1 MVNHLANL
9 EQIFAY
15 VLKESSAQGV
25 VDVLHADI
33 RFMVERHILVR
44 DLENFI
50 TYFNFVLLTPRA
62 PKKLKLEQKLVQ
74 AFVDR
79 TYGGGLKQT
88 HEQRAKKLHEYLQVT
103 LGENAEVNRECITT
117 LERHLREERAPSL
130 SKLMRKARIA
140 LILKWFRGPLRN
152 QLSDDLQDYISFLA
166 AAYGQ
171 LQASRIF
178 DIEWQ
183 THKVGTDDWAVI
195 TSELMVFVSAIA
207 QALSIVRDAKE
218 KQEQQASYHQQF
230 HLVLVSLDDLMQRN
244 QEGEIESID
253 AFTDKLIVSVSL
265 IYLQDDFV
273 EKDPELEKF
282 IQLLVSLY
290 YQFRDKRFAALD
302 GGKD

>member
-1 MVNHLANL
+1 MTHHLANL

-15 VLKESSAQGV
+15 VLRESSAQGI
-25 VDVLHADI
+25 VDVLHGDI

-50 TYFNFVLLTPRA
+50 TYFNFVPHTQHA
-62 PKKLKLEQKLVQ
+62 PSKLKLDHKLIQ

-88 HEQRAKKLHEYLQVT
+88 HEQRVRKLHEYLQVT
-103 LGENAEVNRECITT
+103 LGDHVKVDSECITT
-117 LERHLREERAPSL
+117 LERHLKEERAPSL
-130 SKLMRKARIA
+130 AKLMRKARIA
-140 LILKWFRGPLRN
+140 LILKWFRGPLQD

-178 DIEWQ
+178 DIAWQ
-183 THKVGTDDWAVI
+183 THKVGTNDWAVI

-207 QALSIVRDAKE
+207 QALSIVRDAKD
-218 KQEQQASYHQQF
+218 KQQQYVSYHQQF
-230 HLVLVSLDDLMQRN
+230 QLVLNSLDNLMKRN
-244 QEGEIESID
+244 QKDEVNTID
-253 AFTDKLIVSVSL
+253 AFTDKIIVSVSL

-273 EKDPELEKF
+273 EKNPELEKF
-282 IQLLVSLY
+282 IQLLISLY
-290 YQFRDKRFAALD
+290 YQFRDKRFSVVV
-302 GGKD
+302 

>member
-1 MVNHLANL
+1 MTQHLANL

-15 VLKESSAQGV
+15 VLKESSAQGI
-25 VDVLHADI
+25 VDVLHGDI

-50 TYFNFVLLTPRA
+50 TYFNFVPHTQHA
-62 PKKLKLEQKLVQ
+62 PKLKLDQKLVQ

-88 HEQRAKKLHEYLQVT
+88 HEQRARKLHEYLRVT
-103 LGENAEVNRECITT
+103 LGDHAEVNRECITT
-117 LERHLREERAPSL
+117 LERRLKEERAPSL
-130 SKLMRKARIA
+130 AKLMRKARIA
-140 LILKWFRGPLRN
+140 LILKWFRGPLQD
-152 QLSDDLQDYISFLA
+152 QLSDDLEDYISFLA

-178 DIEWQ
+178 DIAWQ
-183 THKVGTDDWAVI
+183 THKVGTNDWAVI

-207 QALSIVRDAKE
+207 QALSIVRGAKD
-218 KQEQQASYHQQF
+218 KQQQYASYHQQF
-230 HLVLVSLDDLMQRN
+230 QLVLNSLDNLMKRDQKA
-244 QEGEIESID
+244 EVDSID
-253 AFTDKLIVSVSL
+253 AFTDKVIVSVSL

-282 IQLLVSLY
+282 IQLLISLY
-290 YQFRDKRFAALD
+290 YQFRDKRFAVVV
-302 GGKD
+302 

>member
-1 MVNHLANL
+1 MTQHLANL

-15 VLKESSAQGV
+15 VLKESSAQGI
-25 VDVLHADI
+25 VDVLHGDI

-50 TYFNFVLLTPRA
+50 TYFNFVPHTQHA
-62 PKKLKLEQKLVQ
+62 PKLKLDQKLVQ

-88 HEQRAKKLHEYLQVT
+88 HEQRARKLHEYLQVT
-103 LGENAEVNRECITT
+103 LGDHAEVNRECITT
-117 LERHLREERAPSL
+117 LERRLKEERAPSL
-130 SKLMRKARIA
+130 AKLMRKVRIA
-140 LILKWFRGPLRN
+140 LILKWFRGPLQD
-152 QLSDDLQDYISFLA
+152 QLSDDLEDYISFLA

-178 DIEWQ
+178 DIAWQ
-183 THKVGTDDWAVI
+183 THKVGTNDWAVI

-207 QALSIVRDAKE
+207 QALSIVRGAKD
-218 KQEQQASYHQQF
+218 KQQQYASYHQQF
-230 HLVLVSLDDLMQRN
+230 QLVLNSLDNLMKRDQKA
-244 QEGEIESID
+244 EVDSID
-253 AFTDKLIVSVSL
+253 AFTDKVIVSVSL

-282 IQLLVSLY
+282 IQLLISLY
-290 YQFRDKRFAALD
+290 YQFRDKRFAVVV
-302 GGKD
+302 